1 MFFVIKKLSLIFL
14 LLIITIVNSNSNIEE
29 INKIDKQIESID
41 NLFKAGAMDNEEYD
55 KIKSRLLIK
64 KNKLKNQKTTEGTG
78 DNKNSITL
86 NKQIEVLTKL
96 FEDGVISE
104 EEFKK
109 SKSFLQEKE
118 NLGENID
125 LQDYKKRKI
134 FEYDFVYQ
142 KDPGKKSWEKTEIIY
157 KNFKILPYR
166 PGGIKIVRLS
176 DNKKLFHIV
185 DNFKYQYFNGGEQYI
200 TTKEKVY
207 NIYTGLDVAK
217 NIEKAKKDIS
227 KSFKSLKKVLN
238 NPFGKKEKAKWDPEA
253 HKLQLFIDG
262 AKILTFEGR
271 YVSKHKAFFYQV
283 LTPRNEAFHY
293 YIKLGGRTAIAL
305 NMEIFNIKIDAAI
318 RKAKTRLSE
327 EYNVTEDEIQ
337 KIIDKKLN
345 EIIDDSV
352 DDAVEKEMEK
362 AINQSVQEAIE
373 KSIGQATSESIV
385 DAIEQATGEA
395 IDQALEDELAQHI
408 DNEIERAIQDG
419 IEEAAVAA
427 GFEAYYDTLL
437 AGGSVEEALK
447 NASDA
452 CGAGCEFVLE

>member
-1 MFFVIKKLSLIFL
+1 MALNHNVKLS
-14 LLIITIVNSNSNIEE
+14 NKIEE
-29 INKIDKQIESID
+29 RMN
-41 NLFKAGAMDNEEYD
+41 
-55 KIKSRLLIK
+55 
-64 KNKLKNQKTTEGTG
+64 
-78 DNKNSITL
+78 
-86 NKQIEVLTKL
+86 
-96 FEDGVISE
+96 
-104 EEFKK
+104 
-109 SKSFLQEKE
+109 
-118 NLGENID
+118 D
-125 LQDYKKRKI
+125 L
-134 FEYDFVYQ
+134 E
-142 KDPGKKSWEKTEIIY
+142 
-157 KNFKILPYR
+157 
-166 PGGIKIVRLS
+166 
-176 DNKKLFHIV
+176 
-185 DNFKYQYFNGGEQYI
+185 
-200 TTKEKVY
+200 
-207 NIYTGLDVAK
+207 

-293 YIKLGGRTAIAL
+293 YIRLGGRPAIAL
-305 NMEIFNIKIDAAI
+305 NMEFFNIKIDAAI
-318 RKAKTRLSE
+318 RKAKTSLSE
-327 EYNVTEDEIQ
+327 EYNVTEEEIQ

-373 KSIGQATSESIV
+373 QSIGEAMSESV
-385 DAIEQATGEA
+385 MDAIEEATGEA
-395 IDQALEDELAQHI
+395 ISQALEDELAQHI

-419 IEEAAVAA
+419 IEAAAVEA
-427 GFEAYYDTLL
+427 GFQAYYDTLL

-452 CGAGCEFVLE
+452 CGDGCEFVLE

>member
-1 MFFVIKKLSLIFL
+1 MFLLVKRLTLIFL
-14 LLIITIVNSNSNIEE
+14 LLIITSVNSYSNTEE

-64 KNKLKNQKTTEGTG
+64 KNKLKNQNISEISE

-86 NKQIEVLTKL
+86 NKQIEVLSKL
-96 FEDGVISE
+96 LKDGVISQ
-104 EEFKK
+104 EEFEK

-118 NLGENID
+118 NTGQNID

-134 FEYDFVYQ
+134 FEYDFVYPR
-142 KDPGKKSWEKTEIIY
+142 DPGRKNWEKTEIIY
-157 KNFKILPYR
+157 KNFKILPFR
-166 PGGIKIVRLS
+166 PGGIKIVRAS

-185 DNFKYQYFNGGEQYI
+185 DNFKVEYFNGGEQNI
-200 TTKEKVY
+200 STLQKVY
-207 NIYTGLDVAK
+207 DIETGLDVAK
-217 NIEKAKKDIS
+217 TLGQAKEDV
-227 KSFKSLKKVLN
+227 KSSLKDVVRLLN
-238 NPFGKKEKAKWDPEA
+238 NPFSKKEKLKWDKEA

-271 YVSKHKAFFYQV
+271 YVKKHRAFFYQV

-293 YIKLGGRTAIAL
+293 YIKIRGKKAIAL
-305 NMEIFNIKIDAAI
+305 NMEIFNVKIDRAI
-318 RKAKTRLSE
+318 RKAKQKLSE
-327 EYNVTEDEIQ
+327 EYNVTEEEIQ

-373 KSIGQATSESIV
+373 QSIGEAMSEGIM
-385 DAIEQATGEA
+385 DAIEEATGEA
-395 IDQALEDELAQHI
+395 ISQALEDELAQHI

-427 GFEAYYDTLL
+427 GFQAYYDTLL
-437 AGGSVEEALK
+437 AGGTVEEALK

-452 CGAGCEFVLE
+452 CGEGCEFVLE

>member
-1 MFFVIKKLSLIFL
+1 M
-14 LLIITIVNSNSNIEE
+14 
-29 INKIDKQIESID
+29 
-41 NLFKAGAMDNEEYD
+41 
-55 KIKSRLLIK
+55 
-64 KNKLKNQKTTEGTG
+64 
-78 DNKNSITL
+78 
-86 NKQIEVLTKL
+86 
-96 FEDGVISE
+96 
-104 EEFKK
+104 
-109 SKSFLQEKE
+109 
-118 NLGENID
+118 
-125 LQDYKKRKI
+125 
-134 FEYDFVYQ
+134 
-142 KDPGKKSWEKTEIIY
+142 
-157 KNFKILPYR
+157 
-166 PGGIKIVRLS
+166 S

-185 DNFKYQYFNGGEQYI
+185 DNFNYKYFNGGEQYI